1 MAKDVKVLC
10 PKCGYRYDVQ
20 DSFIGKFLVCPNCK
34 HQYYARPVESITGP
48 HLQEPNLKKI
58 IQEEKKV
65 RTGRIQKQ
73 KSENLRQKRA
83 VRIFLSILSILSA
96 FFILLCVFA
105 VLNSQCYK
113 WLRYKPDPDS
123 AYRTAVDYMKKS
135 GKLLYPEDTK
145 FDEAYVFEEIEQEKG
160 IYRIKS
166 KLETKVLFT
175 KTPKVYHY
183 EVDMK
188 YLGNGNWEY
197 IDSRYNK

>member
-10 PKCGYRYDVQ
+10 PKCGYRYEVQ
-20 DSFIGKFLVCPNCK
+20 DSFIGKFLTCPNCK
-34 HQYYARPVESITGP
+34 HQYYARPADSITGP
-48 HLQEPNLKKI
+48 HLDDPNLKKI

-83 VRIFLSILSILSA
+83 IRIFLSVFFA
-96 FFILLCVFA
+96 FLILLCLFA
-105 VLNSQCYK
+105 ILSSQCYK
-113 WLRYKPDPDS
+113 RLRYKPQPDS
-123 AYRTAVDYMKKS
+123 AYQAAVDYMKKS
-135 GKLLYPEDTK
+135 GKLLYPENTK
-145 FDEAYVFEEIEQEKG
+145 FDETYVFEEIELGKG

-175 KTPKVYHY
+175 KTPQVYHY

-188 YLGNGNWEY
+188 YLGKGNWEY
-197 IDSRYNK
+197 IDSRYQK